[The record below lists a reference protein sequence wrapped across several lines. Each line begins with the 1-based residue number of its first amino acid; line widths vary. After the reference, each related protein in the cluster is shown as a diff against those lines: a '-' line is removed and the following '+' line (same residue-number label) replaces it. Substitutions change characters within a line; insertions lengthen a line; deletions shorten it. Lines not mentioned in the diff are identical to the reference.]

1 MTDEILTDFF
11 DILVSDDDKALFDQE
26 QSVDL

>member
-1 MTDEILTDFF
+1 MTDEVLTDFF